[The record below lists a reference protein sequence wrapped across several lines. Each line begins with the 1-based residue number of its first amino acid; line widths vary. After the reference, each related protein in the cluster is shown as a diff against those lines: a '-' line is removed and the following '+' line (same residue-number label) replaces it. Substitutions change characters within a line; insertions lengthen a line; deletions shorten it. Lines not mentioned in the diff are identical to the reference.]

1 MHQNMSKRL
10 SISIHEDVYSDIL
23 KISSK
28 EERTINYIINSLLEK
43 ALKEKKRKRNGKKK
57 VYSENNSSNKC

>member
-1 MHQNMSKRL
+1 MSKRL

>member
-1 MHQNMSKRL
+1 MSKRL

-43 ALKEKKRKRNGKKK
+43 ALKEKKRKRNGKKEIHTK
-57 VYSENNSSNKC
+57 HNASN